1 MAKKKKSKKS
11 TVKQDLEFT
20 FYKYLQKFY
29 LENKGVIRK
38 SYRDLSKKILDYN
51 NPERPGSFLRVPQF
65 EALEMYIFMK
75 EFLNNEPVFEVF
87 KSWHNKNGKFV
98 NRSLTGAERGQAS
111 LFGGELDEKSYKT
124 IFAAMKKNKRL
135 YSNYIFALTMGTGK
149 TILMGTCIFYEF
161 ILANKFPKDESY
173 CHNALVFAPDKTV
186 LNSLR
191 EIQSFD
197 LAKVIPP
204 EYVSFLSAHIQFHF
218 LEDAGTV
225 LSTLDKSMFNIVIS
239 NSQKIIL
246 KKQHKEKNSLD
257 KLFDNG
263 KDLYDKGS
271 VYDENLDLYG
281 FDIPD
286 NEVDLATN
294 QRFEKLRR
302 LEQLGIYVDE
312 AHHSFGAGLA
322 KDMGVKSATNSLR
335 TTIDELALS
344 LARSGTKV
352 VSCYN
357 FTGTPYVG
365 KNILPEVVYGYG
377 LKEAIDS
384 GYLKKVELKA
394 NKNVKSSEFL
404 NIAVNDFVKRYGE
417 ERHEGMLPKLAIF
430 CSTIEELEKEV
441 RPAVE
446 EVLTKLGISTNKV
459 LVNVGDEKITSN
471 DDIRRFRTLDTRGSE
486 DQFILLVNKGK
497 EGWNCRSLFGV
508 AMYRTPRSKIFVLQ
522 ATMRCLRAIGE
533 GQQTGSVYL
542 SDENMEILN
551 NELMQNFRIN
561 ADELQNIATEKINYE
576 IRPLPPPVKVK
587 LKRKIVQFDLKEK
600 ELGKGIDLELG
611 KIEHEKYRI
620 IQTVQKGLEEGEG
633 NNNVPNQTID
643 LTDQVKERVEFSS
656 ITLVAEISRYLNR
669 KCLEIEEV
677 LENSKDGIEKII
689 SEVNEFNEVLY
700 DWIIPRLFREL
711 YDLKSFENWEEHEV
725 ELINNP
731 PIETGCYTFRADKD
745 KVVKASDT
753 QVTDELREKSFHLDT
768 YCFDSNPERTLFWDL
783 LKEEKVNKVYFTG
796 MLTHGQSDFYIQYID
811 PELHTVRSYY
821 PDFLF
826 QDKDGAFVI
835 VEVKGDNMV
844 DDPVV
849 VAKKEYASQMAVAAG
864 MRYEMIKG
872 SEVENREY
880 RKLFK

>member
-1 MAKKKKSKKS
+1 MAKKASKTKKEN
-11 TVKQDLEFT
+11 QDLNFT
-20 FYKYLQKFY
+20 FYKYLRKFY
-29 LENKGVIRK
+29 LEEKGSIRK
-38 SYRDLSKKILDYN
+38 HYRDLSKKILDYN
-51 NPERPGSFLRVPQF
+51 SPDRPGSFLRVPQF
-65 EALEMYIFMK
+65 EALEMYIFLK
-75 EFLNNEPVFEVF
+75 EFLNNKPVHEIFRNWHEKTAGFE
-87 KSWHNKNGKFV
+87 K
-98 NRSLTGAERGQAS
+98 RDLTGAEMGQVS
-111 LFGGELDEKSYKT
+111 LFGGNLDEASYKK
-124 IFAAMKKNKRL
+124 IFSAMNKNKRL

-161 ILANKFPKDESY
+161 ILANKFPKDSSY

-197 LAKVIPP
+197 LSKVIPP
-204 EYVSFLSAHIQFHF
+204 EYVNFLSTHIQFHF
-218 LEDAGTV
+218 LEESGTS

-246 KKQHKEKNSLD
+246 KKQHKEKNSID
-257 KLFDNG
+257 KLFEST
-263 KDLYDKGS
+263 KEIYSKGS
-271 VYDENLDLYG
+271 VYDKNLDLYG
-281 FDIPD
+281 FEIPD
-286 NEVDLATN
+286 NEVELATN

-312 AHHSFGAGLA
+312 AHHAFGTSLA
-322 KDMGVKSATNSLR
+322 KDMGIKSAANSLR

-352 VSCYN
+352 VACFN

-377 LKEAIDS
+377 LKEAIDC
-384 GYLKKVELKA
+384 GYLKKVELKSST
-394 NKNVKSSEFL
+394 NVKSSEFL
-404 NIAVNDFVKRYGE
+404 NIAINDFISRYSNV
-417 ERHEGMLPKLAIF
+417 RHEGMLPKLAIF
-430 CSTIEELEKEV
+430 CSTIDELEKEV
-441 RPAVE
+441 KPAVE
-446 EVLTKLGISTNKV
+446 KELSKRGIPTSKI
-459 LVNVGDEKITSN
+459 LVNVGNDKLTSN
-471 DDIRRFRTLDTRGSE
+471 DDIRRFRTLDTVSSE

-508 AMYRTPRSKIFVLQ
+508 AMYRTPKSKVFVLQ

-533 GQQTGSVYL
+533 GQQTGTVYL
-542 SDENMEILN
+542 SDDNMTILN
-551 NELMQNFRIN
+551 NELIQNFRIN
-561 ADELQNIATEKINYE
+561 ADELQNIASDKINFE
-576 IRPLPPPVKVK
+576 IKPLPPPVKIK

-600 ELGKGIDLELG
+600 ELGNGLDLELG
-611 KIEHEKYRI
+611 MIDYEKYRI
-620 IQTVQKGLEEGEG
+620 IQTVQKGLVEGDG
-633 NNNVPNQTID
+633 NKNIPNQTVD
-643 LTDQVKERVEFSS
+643 LTDQVKERVEFSPL
-656 ITLVAEISRYLNR
+656 TLVAEISRYLNK

-677 LENSKDGIEKII
+677 LENSKDGMSKII
-689 SEVNEFNEVLY
+689 SEVNEFNEILY
-700 DWIIPRLFREL
+700 DWIIPRLFKEI
-711 YDLKSFENWEEHEV
+711 YDLNSFENWEEHEV

-731 PIETGCYTFRADKD
+731 PVETGCYTFRADKD
-745 KVVKASDT
+745 KVVKATDSE
-753 QVTDELREKSFHLDT
+753 VTDDLREKSFHLDT

-826 QDKDGAFVI
+826 QDKDGSFVI

-849 VAKKEYASQMAVAAG
+849 VAKKEYTSKMAVAAG